1 MLRKKLEGKKIGV
14 VFGTFAPLHTG
25 HMSLIHQA
33 KKEQEGVIVIV
44 SGYKGDRGEQV
55 SLPLDKRFNKARITF
70 EGDPLIEVRYIDE
83 SNMDRYPDGWADWLD
98 GIDGVLRQST
108 LTPDEA
114 TYTFYVGEADYAEE
128 FAIRRPQYSVKLAD
142 RALLPISGTQIRNN
156 PLPHFESIAAP
167 FRGTFSQNY
176 LVVGAA
182 STGKTTLLKDL
193 SRLLAAPLSLEYA
206 REYQQKHNKRDEEL
220 DYLSYVDLLVGQFNQ
235 TGDIIDS
242 QLNKGIVLAD
252 TNSTVTM
259 AYIDYFLKDS
269 ITSEQYQSL
278 YHIYLDISKRERWR
292 EIYMIRP
299 ESKYVDDGYRDMG
312 MAEEGVRE
320 DFTNHLYNYFIQ
332 EGKEDLVTWIDS
344 DTDQD
349 STIFYNNYKNIL
361 TRIMNNKNKA
371 FEL

>member
-25 HMSLIHQA
+25 HMTLIHQA

-70 EGDPLIEVRYIDE
+70 EGDDLVEVRYIDE
-83 SNMDRYPDGWADWLD
+83 SNMERYPDGWADWLD
-98 GIDGVLRQST
+98 GIDGVLSQST

-128 FAIRRPQYSVKLAD
+128 FAIRRPQYNVKLAD

-182 STGKTTLLKDL
+182 STGKTTLLKIINGLLVPSSGSITIGGEAPGVITKQHISYLPDTSYFPKWMKITDL
-193 SRLLAAPLSLEYA
+193 FTYFNDFYADFDEAKA
-206 REYQQKHNKRDEEL
+206 REMLRRLNINEKR
-220 DYLSYVDLLVGQFNQ
+220 
-235 TGDIIDS
+235 I
-242 QLNKGIVLAD
+242 
-252 TNSTVTM
+252 
-259 AYIDYFLKDS
+259 
-269 ITSEQYQSL
+269 
-278 YHIYLDISKRERWR
+278 
-292 EIYMIRP
+292 
-299 ESKYVDDGYRDMG
+299 
-312 MAEEGVRE
+312 
-320 DFTNHLYNYFIQ
+320 
-332 EGKEDLVTWIDS
+332 
-344 DTDQD
+344 
-349 STIFYNNYKNIL
+349 
-361 TRIMNNKNKA
+361 
-371 FEL
+371 